1 MALADARSRAQLPW
15 PKSGR
20 LDASGAVPAFVIAF
34 VAVLI
39 VALLHSP
46 KIFYYDSGGY
56 WGLGETFIQ
65 HGHFSLLNFNS
76 PLRGYLLPL
85 INHGLQEIAVGL
97 SWNYSSPAKV
107 FNVLLFA
114 LIGAVLAPRL
124 AEIAWPHV
132 RWGLLRRLALTAL
145 LLVFW
150 AGYLDFP
157 LSDFPA
163 LTMALLALVAIDR
176 SERPLWML
184 TAGLA
189 CAASIEMRPSYL
201 VLAPMLAILIAW
213 RWWEQRGRKH
223 ASLGRR
229 AVCVGLLLAGFVLV
243 ALPQSLTS
251 HRHFHM
257 WSFVP
262 GAASHLTSLQFT
274 EGLRLQR
281 YETYV
286 GSGHPPRMLYDDPSG
301 TLLLENQKDQTI
313 KSTGQYLGLVVSH
326 PVTMAGVFVRHL
338 INGLDQR
345 YDTPYVSHLD
355 TGSQRWLRVA
365 GFLLIFLA
373 LVRVLW
379 GAARRRLG
387 PARWRYVVVF
397 ALCCLTSIPSAVEP
411 RYLLPAYLLSYML
424 VVLPGWPNPL
434 GEPSAGLR
442 RYRTLA
448 LLGVGFIAFMA
459 VAAYVTSH
467 ASSQLHFGAV

>member
-1 MALADARSRAQLPW
+1 MAADP
-15 PKSGR
+15 
-20 LDASGAVPAFVIAF
+20 
-34 VAVLI
+34 
-39 VALLHSP
+39 
-46 KIFYYDSGGY
+46 
-56 WGLGETFIQ
+56 LG
-65 HGHFSLLNFNS
+65 
-76 PLRGYLLPL
+76 
-85 INHGLQEIAVGL
+85 
-97 SWNYSSPAKV
+97 
-107 FNVLLFA
+107 
-114 LIGAVLAPRL
+114 VLA
-124 AEIAWPHV
+124 
-132 RWGLLRRLALTAL
+132 RLALTVL

-176 SERPLWML
+176 SEQPLWML

-189 CAASIEMRPSYL
+189 SAASIEMRPSYL
-201 VLAPMLAILIAW
+201 LLAPMLAVLVVW
-213 RWWEQRGRKH
+213 RWWEQRGEQH
-223 ASLGRR
+223 ATLARR
-229 AVCVGLLLAGFVLV
+229 ASCVGLLLAGFVLI
-243 ALPQSLTS
+243 ALPQSLAS
-251 HRHFHM
+251 HRHFHT

-301 TLLLENQKDQTI
+301 TRLLEKQTGQTI
-313 KSTGQYLGLVVSH
+313 KGTSQYLGLVVSH
-326 PVTMAGVFVRHL
+326 PVTMAGVFMRHL

-345 YDTPYVSHLD
+345 YDTPYVAHLD
-355 TGSQRWLRVA
+355 TGSQRWLRFA

-387 PARWRYVVVF
+387 PARWRYIVVF
-397 ALCCLTSIPSAVEP
+397 ALCCATSIPSAVEP
-411 RYLLPAYLLSYML
+411 RYLLPAYLLSYLL
-424 VVLPGWPNPL
+424 VLLPGWPNPL
-434 GEPSAGLR
+434 GERSAGIR
-442 RYRTLA
+442 RYRTFA
-448 LLGVGFIAFMA
+448 LLGLGFVVFMA